1 MAPTHASLFDPLSAA
16 GIGGDGGFQV
26 DVEALKEAFPGEWK
40 PVEEFFGEGGRL
52 NVTERLAYLFRI
64 LDRAP
69 IDGGLSYRELE
80 MWNVRQAFDRLIHRT
95 EARMMAHDADGD
107 GAVTLR
113 EFLSNLS
120 DQELESNNTAHGKPG
135 WWREQFVNV
144 DADGNGSLNHAEFS
158 DFLHP
163 EDSTNAKVQLWLQK
177 EKIKE
182 MDEDRDGKLSFNEF
196 KNRVY
201 DIYKNYAEF
210 ESAEEDESQH
220 KLNAEQKFEEL
231 DVDKDRFLTAEE
243 LKPIIHNLH
252 PGEISYAKY
261 YTKYLMHE
269 ADENKDGKLTLLEM
283 LEHQYA
289 FYSAVVEDSNSDDND
304 DDDYW
309 HDELR

>member
-95 EARMMAHDADGD
+95 EARMRAHDADGD
-107 GAVTLR
+107 EAVTLR

-120 DQELESNNTAHGKPG
+120 DQELGGSCTIVINNIPNKGYNRPDLVFT
-135 WWREQFVNV
+135 
-144 DADGNGSLNHAEFS
+144 
-158 DFLHP
+158 FLHP

-182 MDEDRDGKLSFNEF
+182 MDEDRDGKLSFDEF

-210 ESAEEDESQH
+210 ESAEEDETQH

-231 DVDKDRFLTAEE
+231 DADKDRFLTAEE

-269 ADENKDGKLTLLEM
+269 ADENKDGKLTLIEM

-289 FYSAVVEDSNSDDND
+289 FYSAVVEDSNSNDDD